1 MISSR
6 TRTSWKLSFLLEVT
20 IMPQTNAIY
29 NLAAVEASTEQVPVV
44 GYTVLWRL
52 HGLRVKHDQLKD
64 ALDHAGFL
72 EFLPDS
78 PTPRKSLRRAL
89 QAWVVAR
96 ARAAHAQQV
105 IAQQTSPDE
114 TQRTLIRVINRA
126 GSEHI
131 VFALVMEDVDYR
143 ALGLNYATD
152 LRIQLHKKTG
162 QMICTTQTT
171 GRIESYHESQQVAAE
186 LQPYWREFKDLT
198 SRTRERFP
206 DPDRHVLARAPPR
219 ADDLAL
225 DEDGAR
231 PDPRRP
237 EVPAMFGVG
246 NEELPVS
253 SLEQEVRIA
262 AWKEPGWRRR
272 PRVCV
277 VRRLVAAKDPS
288 VSKWRPDR
296 RQRPVEGVERSDAF
310 SRRDARP
317 SGERVGRRGTED
329 VQVTASKF
337 KPGVPRLD
345 LGLRHSPDSRRPGAF
360 PAHHDPA
367 GQCGISEP
375 VVVFAE
381 RPPRL
386 AIGHPAAIEE
396 RVEAVSQ
403 GLGNPPH
410 AGAVRQ
416 PPEREDGKVT
426 SRNDIRVVSRSPEL
440 DERLGLQTGCP
451 DSLDARMDREE
462 RCSGHAVLQ
471 TCPRRPLQRTRP
483 GGELLVESGDAPSER
498 GDLRPSNDQTGTGH
512 VRPRGLSIRMAVI
525 GVSPLLRSKCS
536 HRVHLRRPLRR
547 DVTRQQRNGGKQQ
560 RNHPKRHWIS
570 RAQAKQKTL
579 QQLRHRQ

>member
-1 MISSR
+1 
-6 TRTSWKLSFLLEVT
+6 
-20 IMPQTNAIY
+20 MPQTNAIY
-29 NLAAVEASTEQVPVV
+29 NLTAVEASTEQVPVV
-44 GYTVLWRL
+44 GITVLWRL
-52 HGLRVKHDQLKD
+52 HGLRVKHDRLKD
-64 ALDHAGFL
+64 ALDRAGFL
-72 EFLPDS
+72 EFLPDP

-96 ARAAHAQQV
+96 ARAAQAQQV
-105 IAQQTSPDE
+105 IAQQTNPDE
-114 TQRTLIRVINRA
+114 AKRTLIRVINRA

-131 VFALVMEDVDYR
+131 VFALVMEDVDYK

-162 QMICTTQTT
+162 QMICTTMTT

-272 PRVCV
+272 PRVCA

-288 VSKWRPDR
+288 VAKWRPDR
-296 RQRPVEGVERSDAF
+296 RQRPVEGVERRGAF

-317 SGERVGRRGTED
+317 LGERVRCRGTED
-329 VQVTASKF
+329 VQVAAGELE
-337 KPGVPRLD
+337 PGLPRLE
-345 LGLRHSPDSRRPGAF
+345 LGLRRRPDDRRTGPF

-367 GQCGISEP
+367 GQ
-375 VVVFAE
+375 
-381 RPPRL
+381 R
-386 AIGHPAAIEE
+386 
-396 RVEAVSQ
+396 
-403 GLGNPPH
+403 
-410 AGAVRQ
+410 
-416 PPEREDGKVT
+416 
-426 SRNDIRVVSRSPEL
+426 
-440 DERLGLQTGCP
+440 
-451 DSLDARMDREE
+451 
-462 RCSGHAVLQ
+462 
-471 TCPRRPLQRTRP
+471 
-483 GGELLVESGDAPSER
+483 
-498 GDLRPSNDQTGTGH
+498 
-512 VRPRGLSIRMAVI
+512 
-525 GVSPLLRSKCS
+525 GVS
-536 HRVHLRRPLRR
+536 
-547 DVTRQQRNGGKQQ
+547 
-560 RNHPKRHWIS
+560 
-570 RAQAKQKTL
+570 
-579 QQLRHRQ
+579 